1 MSQVVINCPSTHKD
15 IPTGIDLDK
24 AAWDAMK
31 LEQGATQCL
40 WCGELHVWSKQQAR
54 LEESAAAEES
64 KVSEETEKT
73 EKTVKLE
80 KARKA
85 EEAPVATERLAASN

>member
-31 LEQGATQCL
+31 LDQGTTQCL

-54 LEESAAAEES
+54 LEEPAAAPDSEES
-64 KVSEETEKT
+64 EQTEKT
-73 EKTVKLE
+73 AKIE
-80 KARKA
+80 KARKS
-85 EEAPVATERLAASN
+85 EERPAAPERLAASN

>member
-24 AAWDAMK
+24 AAWDSMK
-31 LEQGATQCL
+31 LDQGATQCL

-54 LEESAAAEES
+54 LEEFAVAEEAE
-64 KVSEETEKT
+64 VSEETEQT

-80 KARKA
+80 KARKS
-85 EEAPVATERLAASN
+85 EEAPVVTERLAASN

>member
-64 KVSEETEKT
+64 EVSEETET
-73 EKTVKLE
+73 SEKTVKLE

>member
-31 LEQGATQCL
+31 LDQGATQCL

-54 LEESAAAEES
+54 LEEPAAAEES
-64 KVSEETEKT
+64 EVSEETDQA

-80 KARKA
+80 KARKS